1 MPDGIHVRIQE
12 KGRPISEIIKVS
24 QNKIPSNVKMSGIK
38 KMILAHLQMYINSQR
53 SRPIE
58 EHPKQEGKVERLTQR
73 NNLYNTIEA
82 GTTLKEIKTEDGH
95 YKYELGI
102 GEKRD
107 LQLHAPYWKVI
118 NYGGYVPPPTIGYF
132 GNGKGPLAGG
142 GGERFTATGGWK
154 GTNPYT
160 RGGNSFL
167 MVPKKPIT
175 GMHYIEEMAKV
186 MEIELALIRAE
197 FNQR

>member
-1 MPDGIHVRIQE
+1 MDGIHVRIQE
-12 KGRPISEIIKVS
+12 KGRPISEIIKVF

-38 KMILAHLQMYINSQR
+38 KIILKHLQMYINSQR
-53 SRPIE
+53 KRGVE
-58 EHPKQEGKVERLTQR
+58 KHTMYGEKEGFRYTLE

-82 GTTLKEIKTEDGH
+82 GTTLKEAKTGDGH

-102 GEKRD
+102 GEKKF
-107 LQLHAPYWKVI
+107 LQTFARYWKVV
-118 NYGGYVPPPTIGYF
+118 NYGGYVPPPTLGYF
-132 GNGKGPLAGG
+132 GNGKGPNG
-142 GGERFTATGGWK
+142 TGRDVFHNVPYWK
-154 GTNPYT
+154 GTNPYP
-160 RGGNSFL
+160 RNHNSFL

-186 MEIELALIRAE
+186 MEIELALIRAQ